1 VNNLINIEKTLKINL
16 LLDFYYP
23 LLTKK
28 QLDYMQLYFK
38 EDLSLQEIASIHNVS
53 RNAVYDTIQ
62 RSIKQLDNYELKL
75 QLLSKYNKRQEI
87 IRIVRDEFND
97 NKIINKYLKQLED
110 ID

>member
-1 VNNLINIEKTLKINL
+1 MINIEKTLNINL

-23 LLTKK
+23 LLTNK

-38 EDLSLQEIASIHNVS
+38 EDLSLQEIASLHNVS

-62 RSIKQLDNYELKL
+62 RSIKLLETYEEKL
-75 QLLSKYNKRQEI
+75 QLSTKYNKRQEI
-87 IRIVRDEFND
+87 INKIKDEFND
-97 NKIINKYLKQLED
+97 NNKIIEYLKQLED

>member
-1 VNNLINIEKTLKINL
+1 MINIEKTLKINL